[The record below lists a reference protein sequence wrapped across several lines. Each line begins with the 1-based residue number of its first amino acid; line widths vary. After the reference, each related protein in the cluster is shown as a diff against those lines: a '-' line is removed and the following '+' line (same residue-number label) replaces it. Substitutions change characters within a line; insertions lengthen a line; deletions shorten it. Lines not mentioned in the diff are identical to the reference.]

1 MNFIKDKRTFFAPD
15 MPRGGGDDPDFDP
28 MRYDRELAIV
38 FKRALLANMPSPKNT
53 ENAKILSDMAKL
65 LEERIC
71 SVGNNLS
78 LIAPELRGLAS
89 AVQKLP
95 NPEDR
100 TNPHKLAMR
109 FRNFDLSL

>member
-1 MNFIKDKRTFFAPD
+1 MDFKRDKRTFLAPD

-28 MRYDRELAIV
+28 MRYDKELASI
-38 FKRALLANMPSPKNT
+38 FKRALLANIPAPKNQDDS
-53 ENAKILSDMAKL
+53 KILVDMAIL
-65 LEERIC
+65 LQERLS

-78 LIAPELRGLAS
+78 LIAPELRELAS

-95 NPEDR
+95 NAEDR
-100 TNPHKLAMR
+100 VNPHKLAMR